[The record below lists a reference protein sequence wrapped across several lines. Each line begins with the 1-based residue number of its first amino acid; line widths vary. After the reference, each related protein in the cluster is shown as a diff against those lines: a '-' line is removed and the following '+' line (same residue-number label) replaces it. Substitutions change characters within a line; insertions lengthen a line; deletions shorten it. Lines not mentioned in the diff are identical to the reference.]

1 MKRNKVQT
9 DDIFE
14 AARLAK
20 EKRAKMARNEQVKSW
35 LAEHG
40 IETLALIVAII
51 ALIRTF

>member
-1 MKRNKVQT
+1 MKKEQIKT

-14 AARLAK
+14 ASRLAK
-20 EKRAKMARNEQVKSW
+20 EKRAKLARKSQVKSW

-40 IETLALIVAII
+40 VETLALIVAIV